1 MSRSRV
7 HLLLVCFALLTLP
20 MFVIAAP
27 ATVEI
32 CAECHGVDGMG
43 RGLAMVPVI
52 AGIPA
57 GHIEEAIY
65 AYVDGARRCVREPR
79 MCETVVA
86 LSEPEVTEVAEY
98 YAGLVR
104 GSPQEEFNKDL
115 AAEGE
120 VLHEQYCSICHLPP
134 DHENVALAVGIPLHG
149 QRSEYLRFAIEAY
162 FAGDRVALVETMAER
177 IQNLQAGD
185 LGALVNYYSSYR
197 SADN

>member
-1 MSRSRV
+1 MSPFRFQ
-7 HLLLVCFALLTLP
+7 LLLVSFVLLFLTVC
-20 MFVIAAP
+20 VIAAP
-27 ATVEI
+27 PAAES

-43 RGLAMVPVI
+43 QGRAMVPVI

-79 MCETVVA
+79 MCETVAA
-86 LSEPEVTEVAEY
+86 LSETEVTELADY

-104 GSPQEEFNKDL
+104 SSPQEEFNKEL

-120 VLHEQYCSICHLPP
+120 VLHKQYCAACHLPP
-134 DHENVALAVGIPLHG
+134 DDEGVDSAIGIPLHG

-162 FAGDRVALVETMAER
+162 FAGDREALVQTMADR
-177 IQNLQAGD
+177 IQALQAGD

-197 SADN
+197 SED

>member
-1 MSRSRV
+1 MSCSRV
-7 HLLLVCFALLTLP
+7 HLLLIGFALLTLP

-27 ATVEI
+27 ATVDT

-43 RGLAMVPVI
+43 RDRAMVPVI

-79 MCETVVA
+79 MCETVAA
-86 LSEPEVTEVAEY
+86 LSESEVTEIAEY
-98 YAGLVR
+98 FAGLVR
-104 GSPQEEFNKDL
+104 GSSHEEFNKAL

-120 VLHEQYCSICHLPP
+120 ALHKQHCSNCHLPP
-134 DHENVALAVGIPLHG
+134 DHEDVEQAVGIPLHG

-162 FAGDRVALVETMAER
+162 FAGDRVTLVEVMAEK
-177 IQNLQAGD
+177 IQNLEAGD
-185 LGALVNYYSSYR
+185 LGALINYYSSYR
-197 SADN
+197 SAD

>member
-7 HLLLVCFALLTLP
+7 HFLLVCFALLVLP
-20 MFVIAAP
+20 ISVIAAP
-27 ATVEI
+27 ATVDK

-43 RGLAMVPVI
+43 SGRAMVPVI

-65 AYVDGARRCVREPR
+65 AYVDGARRCIREPR
-79 MCETVVA
+79 MCETVAA
-86 LSEPEVTEVAEY
+86 LSEPEVTELAEY

-104 GSPQEEFNKDL
+104 SSPQEEFNSDL

-120 VLHEQYCSICHLPP
+120 VLHKQYCSICHLPP
-134 DHENVALAVGIPLHG
+134 DHEDVNQAVGIPLHG

-162 FAGDRVALVETMAER
+162 FAGDRVALVQTMAER

-197 SADN
+197 SAD